1 MSRGP
6 TITTQ
11 RLVLRRWVKEDL
23 APFAA
28 LNSDPEVMEH
38 FPSTIN
44 ETETAI
50 LIARFEL
57 SFEEN
62 GFGIWAVEIAWART
76 FIGFCGLLPVGFD
89 APFTP
94 AVEVGWRF
102 AHASWGNGYA
112 TEAAV
117 AAMTYGFNEGGLD
130 EIVSFTVPANDR
142 SWRVMERLGMRH
154 DPDGDFEHP
163 SLPEGDPL
171 QPHVLY
177 RITASEWAARHD

>member
-1 MSRGP
+1 MTRGP

-28 LNSDPEVMEH
+28 LNSDPVVMEH
-38 FPSTIN
+38 FPSTIG
-44 ETETAI
+44 EAETAI

-57 SFEEN
+57 SFEEH
-62 GFGIWAVEIAWART
+62 GFGAWAVEVDWART
-76 FIGFCGLLPVGFD
+76 VVGFCGLTQVRFE

-94 AVEVGWRF
+94 AVEIGWRF
-102 AHASWGNGYA
+102 ARESWGNGYA

-117 AAMTYGFNEGGLD
+117 AAMTYGFDQAGLD
-130 EIVSFTVPANDR
+130 EIVSFTVPANQR
-142 SWRVMERLGMRH
+142 SRRVMERLGMRH
-154 DPDGDFEHP
+154 DPEGDFDHP
-163 SLPEGDPL
+163 SLPDGDPL

-177 RITASEWAARHD
+177 RMTAFEWADRRN